1 MDLQELFRD
10 WEDVVEYPAKTVVFS
25 ERDSADF
32 MYVVMSGDVE
42 LSLLGEPLGMESEG
56 GIFGEMAMIHPTGTR
71 SATAK
76 TLTKVKLTRVN
87 RDQFRKLV
95 SEDADFAFHIMGV
108 LANRLVVANTYI
120 TGHMS

>member
-10 WEDVVEYPAKTVVFS
+10 WEDVVEYPAKTVIFA

-32 MYVVMSGDVE
+32 MYAVISGDVD

-56 GIFGEMAMIHPTGTR
+56 GIFGEMAMIRPTGTR

-76 TLTKVKLTRVN
+76 TLTKVKLARLN

-95 SEDADFAFHIMGV
+95 DENTDFAFHIMGV

-120 TGHMS
+120 TRHMS